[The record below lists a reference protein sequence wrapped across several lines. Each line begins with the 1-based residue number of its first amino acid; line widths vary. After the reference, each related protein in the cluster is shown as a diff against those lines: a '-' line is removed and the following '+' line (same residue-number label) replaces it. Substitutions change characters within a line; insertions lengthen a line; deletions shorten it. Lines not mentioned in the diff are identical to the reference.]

1 MEKKYETKTSHPDPR
16 IAAYQQLL
24 NLKGLYRQG
33 WLQNDIPKDTCE
45 TVADHSFGTA
55 LLAMLLCPS
64 HLDAHK
70 VVQMALIHEAG
81 ECVIGDITP
90 RDEITAASKRQQEEA
105 AVMQLFA
112 KLPQGDEWLALWRE
126 FEYGTSQ
133 EGRFVQQLDK
143 LEMGL
148 QAQMYET
155 LLKRDFRDFVTS
167 AQKTVQN
174 PVLQEILMDKKK

>member
-1 MEKKYETKTSHPDPR
+1 
-16 IAAYQQLL
+16 
-24 NLKGLYRQG
+24 
-33 WLQNDIPKDTCE
+33 
-45 TVADHSFGTA
+45 
-55 LLAMLLCPS
+55 
-64 HLDAHK
+64 
-70 VVQMALIHEAG
+70 
-81 ECVIGDITP
+81 
-90 RDEITAASKRQQEEA
+90 
-105 AVMQLFA
+105 
-112 KLPQGDEWLALWRE
+112 WRE